1 MQPNRPGAAGLPPAS
16 SRSAATNRPASR
28 WNANT
33 ATGRRCRDLFRGYMR
48 ALGEPTDEPT
58 VALAIAAAEAVVL
71 AEQARQECL
80 AGMTGVNAELTIRF
94 ENAAARA
101 LRRIGLAKATP
112 KASGPDLKA
121 FLAARK
127 GGS

>member
-48 ALGEPTDEPT
+48 ALGEPTAPGGRE
-58 VALAIAAAEAVVL
+58 
-71 AEQARQECL
+71 R
-80 AGMTGVNAELTIRF
+80 TGVILHQWGAGRKQFGTE
-94 ENAAARA
+94 
-101 LRRIGLAKATP
+101 GL
-112 KASGPDLKA
+112 G
-121 FLAARK
+121 F
-127 GGS
+127 